1 MNNTVKLVN
10 SYAAFEESHPDS
22 GIEDF
27 CRYWLASRRTKEKT
41 DNLFGGEMPPREDII
56 LAKLIDRI
64 SRIHMIYIQIAM
76 NGMKIQHF
84 EEFSLLSAIAHLKT
98 PRKTEVIY
106 HTINELS
113 TGLNLLAGM
122 KKRGYINEQDDPE
135 DKRSKRLSLTPK
147 GKKILQGC
155 YERFSKIPEL
165 LFKDMNHEDIQL
177 CIQLLKNI
185 DLKFS
190 RLWQNDKGRSLE
202 EISKS

>member
-1 MNNTVKLVN
+1 MNKTVTLVN
-10 SYAAFEESHPDS
+10 RWADFEDGHPDS

-27 CRYWLASRRTKEKT
+27 CRYYLASRRNKEKMG
-41 DNLFGGEMPPREDII
+41 NLFDGEMPPRADIV
-56 LAKLIDRI
+56 LAKMMDRI

-76 NGMKIQHF
+76 KGMKIRHF
-84 EEFSLLSAIAHLKT
+84 EEFSLLSAIANLKT

-113 TGLNLLAGM
+113 TGLHLLAGM
-122 KKRGYINEQDDPE
+122 KKRGYIIERDDPE
-135 DKRSKRLSLTPK
+135 DKRSKRLSLTHK
-147 GKKILQGC
+147 GKKILEGC

-165 LFKDMNHEDIQL
+165 LFKDLKEEDIRL

-190 RLWQNDKGRSLE
+190 VRWQHDRGRSLK

>member
-1 MNNTVKLVN
+1 MNQIVELVN
-10 SYAAFEESHPDS
+10 NYAKYEESHPDS
-22 GIEDF
+22 GLEDF
-27 CRYWLASRRTKEKT
+27 CRHYLASRHKKDKL
-41 DNLFGGEMPPREDII
+41 DNLFGGEMPPRPDII
-56 LAKLIDRI
+56 IAKLIDRI

-76 NGMKIQHF
+76 EGMKIHHF

-113 TGLNLLAGM
+113 TGLNLLADM

-135 DKRSKRLSLTPK
+135 DKRSKRLILTSK
-147 GKKILQGC
+147 GKKILEGC

-165 LFKDMNHEDIQL
+165 LFKDLKEEDIRL
-177 CIQLLKNI
+177 CIQLLKNV

-190 RLWQNDKGRSLE
+190 RLWQHDRGRSLE
-202 EISKS
+202 EITSA